1 MHVLILHWTIL
12 YCNIATCIKKKKKK
26 ESKWILKKKNRLYF
40 LMKWIFLSLLK
51 NTLSYLC
58 WSQLHQLKWSLLLW
72 RSCLCLTNS
81 EWKKIEW
88 FYFSSQEDQ
97 VWLVQK
103 NKLFNWIFNSLG
115 ELQATP
121 TLNFW
126 QIFLLCRWDEVDRQT
141 NTLRWKSS
149 LDSVILTLFYPQWNQ
164 GDCLK
169 NNLLLRVVHKFMCIN
184 MNGNYIQ
191 QYPDAMVEQ

>member
-1 MHVLILHWTIL
+1 MDF
-12 YCNIATCIKKKKKK
+12 
-26 ESKWILKKKNRLYF
+26 F
-40 LMKWIFLSLLK
+40 LLSK
-51 NTLSYLC
+51 NTFSYLC
-58 WSQLHQLKWSLLLW
+58 WSQLHQLKWSLYLW

-126 QIFLLCRWDEVDRQT
+126 QIFLLCKWME
-141 NTLRWKSS
+141 LRERHNKYPE
-149 LDSVILTLFYPQWNQ
+149 LKIILRSVILTLFYPQWKQ

-169 NNLLLRVVHKFMCIN
+169 NNLLCRVVHKFVCVN
-184 MNGNYIQ
+184 VTGNYIQ
-191 QYPDAMVEQ
+191 QYSDAKMILINEQ